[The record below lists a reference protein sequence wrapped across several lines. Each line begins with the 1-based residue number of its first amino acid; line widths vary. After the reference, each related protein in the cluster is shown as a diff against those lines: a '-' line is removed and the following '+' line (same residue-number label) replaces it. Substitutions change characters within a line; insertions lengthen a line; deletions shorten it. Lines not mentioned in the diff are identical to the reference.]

1 MNRVIRFIRR
11 RTLPIWIGVNVLIA
25 AIAVFSGFGGDIDPA
40 EMPFAGL
47 ALLSFPLWYLLTALL
62 LVFNLIFCRAL
73 MPINLAGLLIAL
85 KPFLVFCPLN
95 FGKHELTQQQE
106 PYAFKIMS
114 YNTLS
119 CVDEAGVDT
128 TFNRTLH
135 EILASG
141 ADVVALFEYENQG
154 KLSKFAPQVQIDS
167 LHSIYPYFKR
177 GSRGTVMFSKR
188 PILHIQPPENN
199 PSKGSIE
206 AFRTQVNH
214 RGINIFAVH
223 LESFGLNNEDKDKY
237 REFTDSKPVRSEI
250 GAMRDLLLS
259 KLYHAFRNRGHQ
271 ALTLREY
278 ADILG
283 GNTVICGDF
292 NDVAGCRVIRVLEE
306 AGFRDVYATVGLGPT
321 VTFND
326 PHFFFRIDHFLWR
339 GEFKPIKIE
348 RGNVP
353 SSDHYPLLTTF
364 VWDSD
369 VPAISYY

>member
-1 MNRVIRFIRR
+1 MKRILNFIRR
-11 RTLPIWIGVNVLIA
+11 RTLPLWTGLNVMIA

-40 EMPFAGL
+40 VMPFAGL
-47 ALLSFPLWYLLTALL
+47 ALLTFPLWYLLTFLL
-62 LVFNLIFCRAL
+62 LVVNLIICRPL
-73 MPINLAGLLIAL
+73 SLVNLAGLLIAL
-85 KPFLVFCPLN
+85 RPFLAFCPLN
-95 FGKHELTQQQE
+95 FGKHELTPEQE

-119 CVDEAGVDT
+119 FVDEAGVDT

-135 EILASG
+135 EVLASE
-141 ADVVALFEYENQG
+141 ADVVAMYEYENQG
-154 KLSKFAPQVQIDS
+154 KITKYAPQEQIDS
-167 LHSIYPYFKR
+167 LYTLYPYFQR
-177 GSRGTVMFSKR
+177 GARGTVMFSKR
-188 PILHIQPPENN
+188 PILHIQPPENI

-214 RGINIFAVH
+214 RPINIFAVH
-223 LESFGLNNEDKDKY
+223 LESFGLNNEDKELY
-237 REFTDSKPVRSEI
+237 REFTDKKPARSEI
-250 GAMRDLLLS
+250 GAMRDLLLL

-283 GNTVICGDF
+283 GNTIICGDF

-306 AGFRDVYATVGLGPT
+306 AGFNDVYASVGLGPT

-326 PHFFFRIDHFLWR
+326 PHFFFRIDHVLWR
-339 GEFKPIKIE
+339 GQFKPVKIE

-353 SSDHYPLLTTF
+353 SSDHYPLLATF
-364 VWDSD
+364 VWDSE
-369 VPAISYY
+369 VPTINY